1 MKAKSR
7 TASSEA
13 ANLRRGDPRALHE
26 QLSARLRTEFVATHP
41 PGEQLPTEEA
51 ICQTYGLSRVTVRRA
66 IQTLVDQGLL
76 IRRQGKGTFIAPPR
90 PHITYE
96 IDRLGPFMDAFAAS
110 GEQVTAHLV
119 DFYWGTEKQVPECF
133 APAQSVLL
141 YERLY
146 ETGGTPHGFLQIAIP
161 PHLGERISKADTACL
176 GVYQILRERLG
187 VEPYRASFNISS
199 ALPTLQSLL
208 HARGSAVDQR
218 VNRRFL
224 SRLERSRLFGQG
236 KSRQSAKSRFSDTIF
251 HRSYLTLKPRCKPP
265 VRRRTSHRCRILAL
279 IDLGLNSWTRSP
291 TTRRTASTIAPGR
304 PEAFKRQRCEIG
316 EPLIRSAFTAKSRT
330 AASVLACF
338 DRSQFGNGTSN
349 TNRDSLVDKDQFYA
363 LKPAYLCSERI
374 ES

>member
-133 APAQSVLL
+133 APIRDRRHAA
-141 YERLY
+141 RLSANRHSAASRRAHQQ
-146 ETGGTPHGFLQIAIP
+146 GRHRVPRRLSDFAGAPGCRALSRIVQHQQRAAGPHS
-161 PHLGERISKADTACL
+161 R
-176 GVYQILRERLG
+176 
-187 VEPYRASFNISS
+187 RA
-199 ALPTLQSLL
+199 T
-208 HARGSAVDQR
+208 
-218 VNRRFL
+218 RRFADNASSL
-224 SRLERSRLFGQG
+224 SRANF
-236 KSRQSAKSRFSDTIF
+236 I
-251 HRSYLTLKPRCKPP
+251 
-265 VRRRTSHRCRILAL
+265 RRE
-279 IDLGLNSWTRSP
+279 GG
-291 TTRRTASTIAPGR
+291 GR
-304 PEAFKRQRCEIG
+304 
-316 EPLIRSAFTAKSRT
+316 
-330 AASVLACF
+330 
-338 DRSQFGNGTSN
+338 
-349 TNRDSLVDKDQFYA
+349 
-363 LKPAYLCSERI
+363 
-374 ES
+374 